1 MDVVHRPGERTVQDD
16 LARLTLPSGN
26 VGGVVKR
33 LAELAGCDLSIV
45 DVRAVGEVGVDLV
58 AGPEPVG
65 FLRATPLQDFGPEI
79 EELLRIGAPVLA
91 LELIKARA
99 AMEHAWT
106 LEGSLLEAL
115 IDAGAARPDDLELRA
130 ERFGVDLSVPW
141 RLAVIESIDEEPLP
155 SDVVA
160 AAARTSIAGERSLS
174 CLHRRRLVVAVLE
187 DPEAGIIQNKLRHL
201 TRLARGRRTDL
212 RAGVSSPGLDF
223 GRAMQQ
229 AEAALD
235 LARRTTDRVD
245 VFHDEMGALRFL
257 LDAPRTIE
265 MAALVTEE
273 LGALAE
279 RDASRNGQLVETLK
293 AFLEECG
300 NRSRTAEVCQVH
312 ISTVKYR
319 LGTIET
325 ILGCELGS
333 AQVRFRLML
342 ALEVRK
348 VLRSL
353 GADPLP
359 TA

>member
-1 MDVVHRPGERTVQDD
+1 MHVVHRPGERTVQDE

-26 VGGVVKR
+26 VGGVVER
-33 LAELAGCDLSIV
+33 LAELAGCELSIV
-45 DVRAVGEVGVDLV
+45 DARAAGEEGVDLV
-58 AGPEPVG
+58 AGTEPVG
-65 FLRATPLQDFGPEI
+65 FLRATPHQDFAPEI
-79 EELLRIGAPVLA
+79 EELLRIGASVLA

-115 IDAGAARPDDLELRA
+115 IDAGAAWPDDLKLRA
-130 ERFGVDLSVPW
+130 DRFGVDLSVPW

-155 SDVVA
+155 TDLVA

-174 CLHRRRLVVAVLE
+174 CLHRRRLLVAVLD
-187 DPEAGIIQNKLRHL
+187 DPEAGIRAKLRHL
-201 TRLARGRRTDL
+201 TRLARGRRADL

-235 LARRTTDRVD
+235 LARRTTDRVE

-257 LDAPRTIE
+257 LDAPRTTE

-279 RDASRNGQLVETLK
+279 RDASRNGHLVETLK
-293 AFLEECG
+293 VFLDECG
-300 NRSRTAEVCQVH
+300 NRSRTAEVCNVH

-319 LGTIET
+319 LGMIEA
-325 ILGCELGS
+325 ILGRKLGS

-359 TA
+359 TG